1 MFDIIFYDDK
11 DGHSEVEEFIK
22 DLRERSLTNKDARI
36 NFNKVV
42 AYLDILEE
50 MGTRVGEPV
59 TKHLDGEIWELRPL
73 SNRILYAFYKDETF
87 LLLHHFRKKSQKTPS
102 SEIEKAKRE
111 LEDYRRRHQNDD

>member
-1 MFDIIFYDDK
+1 MFDIEFYDDERGYS
-11 DGHSEVEEFIK
+11 DVEEFIK
-22 DLRERSLTNKDARI
+22 ELREKSETSKDARI

-73 SNRILYAFYKDETF
+73 SNRILYAYYKDDMF
-87 LLLHHFRKKSQKTPS
+87 LLLHHFIKKSQKTPRR
-102 SEIEKAKRE
+102 EIEKAKRE
-111 LEDYRRRHQNDD
+111 VEDYRRRHKDDE

>member
-1 MFDIIFYDDK
+1 MFDIEFYDDERGYS
-11 DGHSEVEEFIK
+11 DVEKFLKE
-22 DLRERSLTNKDARI
+22 LREKSETSKDARI

-73 SNRILYAFYKDETF
+73 SNRILYAYYKDDTF
-87 LLLHHFRKKSQKTPS
+87 LLLHHFIKKSQKTPRR
-102 SEIEKAKRE
+102 EIEKAKRE
-111 LEDYRRRHQNDD
+111 VEDYRRRHKDDE